1 MIGVGDVLL
10 QGRRPRVP
18 NCAETARLWLLFLSL
33 RGFVSGW
40 RVGNIPGRLLLVCLL
55 VRMRIFLI
63 EVE

>member
-1 MIGVGDVLL
+1 MVGVGDVLL
-10 QGRRPRVP
+10 QGRRNRVP